1 MQSDIVQR
9 LLDEHARNGGQGA
22 YAWQSREL
30 CGKAAAE
37 IARLTEALRAAEER
51 EKALR
56 GKFLTIADDAGE
68 TYLAWVENGCDPA
81 DAIRV
86 IGWVED
92 FSRRSSQ
99 EPSHEAS

>member
-9 LLDEHARNGGQGA
+9 LKDEHAMNGGQGA

-37 IARLTEALRAAEER
+37 LARLTSQLRAAEER

-56 GKFLTIADDAGE
+56 EVLAEISDLHGEINPCNYDNDDACELNRQFCYALTISSAALKE
-68 TYLAWVENGCDPA
+68 QPHA
-81 DAIRV
+81 DA
-86 IGWVED
+86 
-92 FSRRSSQ
+92 
-99 EPSHEAS
+99 